1 MPTLIPFHVRRGFQ
15 RRRSWTR
22 LAHDAA
28 GRLMLVGSIAFSISI
43 VQPGEAHASSLAPR
57 SSPESWTR
65 PHFRCAGVAVSPS
78 KDLQNLID
86 THDEGTTFCLSRGVY
101 RLENGLSI
109 KSRDALI
116 GAPGAI
122 INGSKRVGSWSR
134 EGDRWVATGQT
145 QESPPV
151 GDCKGDYT
159 GCAYSEDLYRDGR
172 PLWQVTDLAD
182 LSRGKFYFDYG
193 NDKIYVADDPTD
205 HKMEATVASKAVYG
219 TGTYG
224 ATRGVRLKGL
234 IFEKFGTPAQDSA
247 VGPLTNGV
255 FVGNQVRLNHGIGV
269 AAGSGGEITNNWIH
283 HNGQVGVSAPGSTD
297 ALFVGNEISHNN
309 TMGFYTGWE
318 AGSSKFSGTTGL
330 VFRRNYVHH
339 NTGSGPWL
347 DTNNYRYLIEGNW
360 IIGNSTDGII
370 AEISYDGIIRK
381 NVIRDNGHCTG
392 CWGAGILIANSSGV
406 DAYGN
411 HLSKNKEAVLMTM
424 YARSEVGRLGPYDLR
439 DNYVH
444 DNTIALAGGQVG
456 LRQYVDDTS
465 YYGSSK
471 GNRFDFNHYEA
482 GSRSMPFAWDDGSLT
497 FRQFRR
503 AGQERH
509 GTWSR

>member
-28 GRLMLVGSIAFSISI
+28 GRLMLVGSIAFSITI
-43 VQPGEAHASSLAPR
+43 VQPGEAHASSLALR
-57 SSPESWTR
+57 SSPKSWTR

-78 KDLQNLID
+78 EDLQNLIG
-86 THDEGTTFCLSRGVY
+86 THGEGTTFCLSRGVY
-101 RLENGLSI
+101 RLEDGLSI

-122 INGSKRVGSWSR
+122 INGSKRVQSWSR
-134 EGDRWVATGQT
+134 EGNLWVATGQT

-151 GDCKGDYT
+151 GECMGGYT
-159 GCAYSEDLYRDGR
+159 GCQYSEDLFRDGR
-172 PLWQVTDLAD
+172 PLWQVTELAN
-182 LSRGKFYFDYG
+182 LSRGKFYFDYA

-205 HKMEATVASKAVYG
+205 HKMEATIASKAVYG

-224 ATRGVRLKGL
+224 ATRAVQLKGL
-234 IFEKFGTPAQDSA
+234 IFEKFGTPAQDSV
-247 VGPLTNGV
+247 VGALTNGV
-255 FVGNQVRLNHGIGV
+255 FVGNEVRLNHGVGV
-269 AAGSGGEITNNWIH
+269 AAGSGDEIRNNWIH
-283 HNGQVGVSAPGSTD
+283 NNGQMGVSAPGATD
-297 ALFVGNEISHNN
+297 ALFVGNEISRNN
-309 TMGFYTGWE
+309 TMGFRTGWE

-330 VFRRNYVHH
+330 VFRRNYVHD
-339 NTGSGPWL
+339 NKGSGPWL
-347 DTNNYRYLIEGNW
+347 DGNNYRYVVERNW
-360 IIGNSTDGII
+360 IKGNSTDGIV
-370 AEISYDGIIRK
+370 AEISYDGIIRN

-392 CWGAGILIANSSGV
+392 CWGAGILIGNSSGIN
-406 DAYGN
+406 AYGN
-411 HLSKNKEAVLMTM
+411 EISRNKEAALMVM
-424 YARSEVGRLGPYDLR
+424 YERSDAGRFGVYDLR

-444 DNTIALAGGQVG
+444 DNMVTLAGGQVG
-456 LRQYVDDTS
+456 LKQYVSDRS
-465 YYGSSK
+465 YYSSK

-482 GSRSMPFAWDDGSLT
+482 GSRSQPFAWNDGFLT